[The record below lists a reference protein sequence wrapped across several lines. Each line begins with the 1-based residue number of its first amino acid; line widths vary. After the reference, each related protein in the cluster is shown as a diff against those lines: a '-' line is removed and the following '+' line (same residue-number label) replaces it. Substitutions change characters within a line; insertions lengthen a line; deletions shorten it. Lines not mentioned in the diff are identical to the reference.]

1 MEIKVK
7 LFGAMRQYHNKNEIT
22 IAIKKGSLV
31 KEVRKKI
38 GEKLEKNKSRVFDKK
53 LLKISA
59 IADEKK
65 ILYDYQPINQKKKL
79 SILPPVSGGWS
90 WKI

>member
-7 LFGAMRQYHNKNEIT
+7 LFGAMRQYHNYSEIT
-22 IAIKKGSLV
+22 ITVKKGSLI

-38 GEKLEKNKSRVFDKK
+38 GEKLKRNKSRNFDKK

-65 ILYDYQPINQKKKL
+65 ILHDHQEINQKKKL
-79 SILPPVSGGWS
+79 SILPPVSGG
-90 WKI
+90 